1 VARRAVMRMRI
12 ASFVV
17 LASCSVQTGGLGT
30 GVSGLASAGESGGD
44 GSTETA
50 ATTDEPAT
58 DDGAQDDGA
67 QDGSSSGSAPA
78 ESGSSSEAASSEDT
92 TSSDASGSSDTGEP
106 LGEWG
111 YDNCSAD
118 CPADM
123 CIVIQGFDGS
133 FCTTNCID
141 GACPPA
147 PDGEAVA
154 QCLLGPDLTMP
165 PVNCVLTCHTDAQEC
180 PTGMTC
186 VDAMMGG
193 NAGICLW
200 QG

>member
-1 VARRAVMRMRI
+1 MRTLVV
-12 ASFVV
+12 SLVV
-17 LASCSVQTGGLGT
+17 LAACSVETGGLGT
-30 GVSGLASAGESGGD
+30 GVSGVGSAGEGGD
-44 GSTETA
+44 SGSESS
-50 ATTDEPAT
+50 ATTDAPAT
-58 DDGAQDDGA
+58 DDGGDDDDGA
-67 QDGSSSGSAPA
+67 AHDSSSGGSAPA
-78 ESGSSSEAASSEDT
+78 ESSTTDAETTEVG
-92 TSSDASGSSDTGEP
+92 TSSDASSSGDTGEP

-133 FCTTNCID
+133 FCTTNCVD